1 SSSEANAPIW
11 RPKRASVAAVAAPP
25 GAGPPLARPWVES
38 VSPCLSL
45 LRDGRVPAL
54 LRGAR
59 AADQPARVAGRQGG
73 ERSLCGADEQSPPD
87 ALLGLD
93 FDFRLPVR
101 LDDAL
106 LRRRPCFGV
115 VTKLLE
121 AIAKIIQFQLAS
133 ELLRR
138 RATPTRAIAE
148 HRKAGD
154 RQHQRADHQLEDVIG
169 LQLRL
174 EIEVALG
181 AELERL

>member
-1 SSSEANAPIW
+1 SSSEASAPTW
-11 RPKRASVAAVAAPP
+11 LPMPACVAAVAAPP
-25 GAGPPLARPWVES
+25 GAGPPRARPWVES
-38 VSPCLSL
+38 VRPCLSL

-54 LRGAR
+54 VRGAR
-59 AADQPARVAGRQGG
+59 AAHQPARVAGRQGG
-73 ERSLCGADEQSPPD
+73 ERSLRGADQQSPPD

-106 LRRRPCFGV
+106 LRGRPGFGV

-133 ELLRR
+133 ELFRR
-138 RATPTRAIAE
+138 GAAASRAVAE

-169 LQLRL
+169 LELRL

-181 AELERL
+181 AQLKCL